1 MYDKERLEQ
10 QIVGVIEKEELTFFT
25 EISLYIPASERTLY
39 NKDLQEL
46 QTIKEALEKNRLKH
60 KQSMRRKWRDS
71 DNATLQISA
80 YKLLADDEELKKLTM
95 NKVEASG
102 PNGAPIQTESKHIV
116 EFRNYGEGDTPAVQQ

>member
-1 MYDKERLEQ
+1 MYDKEILEQ
-10 QIVGVIEKEELTFFT
+10 QIVDVINREELTFFT

-46 QTIKEALEKNRLKH
+46 QSIKDALEKNRLKH
-60 KQSMRRKWRDS
+60 KQTMRKKWRDS

-102 PNGAPIQTESKHIV
+102 PNGTPIQTESKHIV
-116 EFRNYGEGDTPAVQQ
+116 EFRNYGESNTPAVQ